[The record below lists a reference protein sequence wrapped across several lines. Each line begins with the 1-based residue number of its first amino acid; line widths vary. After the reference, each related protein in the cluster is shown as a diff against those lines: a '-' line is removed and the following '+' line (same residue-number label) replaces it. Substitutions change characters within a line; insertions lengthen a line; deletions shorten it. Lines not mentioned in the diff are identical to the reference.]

1 MIVLGIDC
9 TTKSTNVGISKDG
22 AILGEQNKE
31 IGRKQASELP
41 LIVERL
47 LTDCA
52 LKLSDINLIAVA
64 KGPGYYT
71 GIRTGIAYCAA
82 LAEALGLKIVPV
94 STMEAFVYD
103 LRTEHSLMAPILKAR
118 YDSVYTAIYQSDGAK
133 LTLLKEPSFASASY
147 FAEIMERYPDCTIV
161 GADRNLYPSIM
172 LLNNKYIERQSG
184 GGGQVALLG
193 EIKCQ
198 EAFLPC
204 EIKGEYLREPD
215 IGPSK

>member
-1 MIVLGIDC
+1 
-9 TTKSTNVGISKDG
+9 
-22 AILGEQNKE
+22 
-31 IGRKQASELP
+31 
-41 LIVERL
+41 
-47 LTDCA
+47 
-52 LKLSDINLIAVA
+52 
-64 KGPGYYT
+64 
-71 GIRTGIAYCAA
+71 
-82 LAEALGLKIVPV
+82 
-94 STMEAFVYD
+94 MEAFVYD

-198 EAFLPC
+198 EALLPC
-204 EIKGEYLREPD
+204 EIKENTYENRISDHRNNNYLLLSEYKEFNLFLE
-215 IGPSK
+215 